1 MAALADKGTLAF
13 RPYYPQS
20 GRGPHLLD
28 WAYCTDTAWD
38 SFPSNIAATK
48 DGVTISDTEG
58 RDAFGINV
66 RWNVEGFGYIF
77 ITADNAG
84 EFYRLPASGTKTLN
98 LAFELLASRVARN
111 AKRLAM
117 HRAKGWTPSREVQAY
132 VALSEGY
139 QEDARKAEADGE
151 RCAALS
157 QTGLT
162 YAMWVSEKIELEAAR
177 HAIAAR
183 GFRKGFYTGCDA
195 RGYFQMD
202 VELFLE
208 IFPQLFNYATITYY
222 LKAGVFE
229 DFEPVEGQKQFA
241 LRDALFAELKK
252 RNIVVEGRPLWW
264 SYKTTTP
271 DWLRGKSYDQ
281 VRTYLEKH
289 VKAVVGHYGD
299 GMYAWEVV
307 NEFHDWANECR
318 LKPDQIIELTRL
330 ACDVARDTAPKVK
343 RLINN
348 CAPFAEYVQLR
359 KMTELD
365 AFYPQRTPYQFVR
378 QLKEAG
384 VDFDIT
390 GIQMYFPYRDL
401 ADTLILIEKFE
412 GIGKTIQLTEVGASS
427 GPSEDSIRTGK
438 LPLSFEPYI
447 WHRQWDDENQADW
460 MEGLYTLAYSRPLIE
475 AVNWYDF
482 VDPYSWIPSG
492 GFLRSPKGE
501 KKPVIDRFMKMH
513 NEWKELGAKAK

>member
-1 MAALADKGTLAF
+1 MAALADKGTLVF

-157 QTGLT
+157 QTGLY

-208 IFPQLFNYATITYY
+208 IFPELFNYATITYY

-271 DWLRGKSYDQ
+271 DWLRGEELRSGPDLSREARQ
-281 VRTYLEKH
+281 GGRGALRRRDVC
-289 VKAVVGHYGD
+289 VGGR
-299 GMYAWEVV
+299 ERVP
-307 NEFHDWANECR
+307 R
-318 LKPDQIIELTRL
+318 LGQRVQAEARPDHRADAPGLRRRARYRAEGEAPDQQLRAVCGVRAAEEDDRAGRVLSAADAIPVREPAQGGGGRFRHHGDPDVLPVPGPGRYAHSHREVRGDRQDDPAYGGGRFLGTVRGFHQDGQAAHLVRAVRL
-330 ACDVARDTAPKVK
+330 APA
-343 RLINN
+343 
-348 CAPFAEYVQLR
+348 
-359 KMTELD
+359 
-365 AFYPQRTPYQFVR
+365 
-378 QLKEAG
+378 
-384 VDFDIT
+384 
-390 GIQMYFPYRDL
+390 
-401 ADTLILIEKFE
+401 
-412 GIGKTIQLTEVGASS
+412 VGRENS
-427 GPSEDSIRTGK
+427 G
-438 LPLSFEPYI
+438 
-447 WHRQWDDENQADW
+447 
-460 MEGLYTLAYSRPLIE
+460 
-475 AVNWYDF
+475 
-482 VDPYSWIPSG
+482 
-492 GFLRSPKGE
+492 
-501 KKPVIDRFMKMH
+501 
-513 NEWKELGAKAK
+513 